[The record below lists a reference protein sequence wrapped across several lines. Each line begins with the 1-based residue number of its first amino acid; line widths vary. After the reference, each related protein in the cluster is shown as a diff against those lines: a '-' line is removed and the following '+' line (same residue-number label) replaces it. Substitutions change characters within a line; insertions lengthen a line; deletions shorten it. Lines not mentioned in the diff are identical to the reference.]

1 MYMDV
6 SLSLRPNK
14 KRNCDTVRIATTL
27 LIFLLKSL
35 YFIRG
40 WAFFINYDIFQQV
53 ELQGSRNPSHLLRWH
68 SFLNLNKYPPTAHV
82 CGRSFLRYVMLYSA
96 VSRYSLG
103 VLPVCFLKSLE
114 KYCTSIM
121 PQ

>member
-40 WAFFINYDIFQQV
+40 WAFFINYDIFQ
-53 ELQGSRNPSHLLRWH
+53 
-68 SFLNLNKYPPTAHV
+68 
-82 CGRSFLRYVMLYSA
+82 
-96 VSRYSLG
+96 
-103 VLPVCFLKSLE
+103 
-114 KYCTSIM
+114 
-121 PQ
+121 